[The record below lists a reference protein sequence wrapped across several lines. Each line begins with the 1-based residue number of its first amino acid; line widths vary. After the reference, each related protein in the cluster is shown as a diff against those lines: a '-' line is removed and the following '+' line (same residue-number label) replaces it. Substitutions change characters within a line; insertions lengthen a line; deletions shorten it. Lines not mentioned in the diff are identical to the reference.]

1 MIKRMRKGHL
11 AGLAGLMLLMPLP
24 AGAQDGATLL
34 EENCSGCHMA
44 DDNGALSRISGQR
57 KTPEGWLMTIVRMRL
72 FHGMEIEPAVQSE
85 LVHYLSDTQGLAP
98 SETEGLRYVLERE
111 PAHMEEV
118 EAPLGEMCSRC
129 HSAARFKLQRRTQEE
144 WALHIDFHVGQW
156 PTLEYQALGRDR
168 EWLKLA
174 REEVVPLLA
183 ERYPLESDA
192 WNTWLEA
199 QKPEAAGSWVFATS
213 LPEKGEAYGTLEV
226 SGDSQ
231 PYTVSGTLMT
241 VGGEELTLSGKL
253 NVYTG
258 YEWRANL
265 DIGGTK
271 YRQILAIS
279 EDGSSLSGRQ
289 FLHAEDSLGG
299 AFKAARAGGAPAI
312 VGVVPS
318 TVPAG
323 SSATVQIV
331 GTGLGDIALSG
342 ALDATGG
349 ATNAYGSAIEVSPAA
364 DTDGLITVA
373 SGDTTTDDTLAV
385 YSHVDSLKVE
395 PAFAVARVGGG
406 GGSAGKVPARFDAV
420 GYWNGPDGQPGT
432 EDDIRIGSVPASWSV
447 APFNEE
453 AEHLKDTE
461 YAGVMDETLGIFMPG
476 VAGPNTERPFSTNN
490 AGNLKVL
497 ATSGEA
503 TGEGQL
509 IVTVQRWND
518 PPIR

>member
-1 MIKRMRKGHL
+1 MIKRLRKGHV
-11 AGLAGLMLLMPLP
+11 AGLAGLLLLLP
-24 AGAQDGATLL
+24 TPSLAQEGATLL
-34 EENCSGCHMA
+34 EENCGGCHMA

-72 FHGMEIEPAVQSE
+72 FHGMEIEPEVQSR

-98 SETEGLRYVLERE
+98 SETEGLRYILERE
-111 PAHMEEV
+111 PAVIEEV

-183 ERYPLESDA
+183 ERYPMESEA
-192 WNTWLEA
+192 WTSWLAA
-199 QKPEAAGSWVFATS
+199 QKPEAAGSWVFTTS

-241 VGGEELTLSGKL
+241 AGGEELPVSGKL
-253 NVYTG
+253 NLYTG

-279 EDGSSLSGRQ
+279 EDGNGLSGRQ

-299 AFKAARAGGAPAI
+299 TFKAARAGSAPAI

-318 TVPAG
+318 TVQAG
-323 SSATVQIV
+323 GDATVQVV
-331 GTGLGDIALSG
+331 GTGLGEVALAGAIEASG
-342 ALDATGG
+342 GTANAFGAALDL
-349 ATNAYGSAIEVSPAA
+349 SLAA
-364 DTDGLITVA
+364 GTDGLIDVS
-373 SGDTTTDDTLAV
+373 SGDASIEDGLAV
-385 YSHVDSLKVE
+385 YSHIDSLKVE
-395 PAFAVARVGGG
+395 PAMAVARVGGG
-406 GGSAGKVPARFDAV
+406 GGSAGKVPARFSAV

-432 EDDIRIGSVPASWSV
+432 EDDIRIGAVPATWTV
-447 APFNEE
+447 EPFNEE

-461 YAGVMDETLGIFMPG
+461 YAGEMDQTLGIFMPA
-476 VAGPNTERPFSTNN
+476 VAGPNSERPFSTNN

-497 ATSGEA
+497 ATSGEV

-509 IVTVQRWND
+509 IVTVQRWNN
-518 PPIR
+518 PPIH